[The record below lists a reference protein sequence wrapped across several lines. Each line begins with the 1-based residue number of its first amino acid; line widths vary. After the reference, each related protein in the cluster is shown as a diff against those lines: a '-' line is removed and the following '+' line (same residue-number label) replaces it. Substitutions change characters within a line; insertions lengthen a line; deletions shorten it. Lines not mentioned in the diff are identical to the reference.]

1 MPGPTTGRHAL
12 PTDLADERQHRRLIA
27 TAVNSALQGHLNCV
41 KAVTLAVSAAS
52 TTVVDARISLLT
64 AVLPSP
70 LTADA
75 AAEIG
80 NGTMYFTPSVG
91 QVVITH
97 ANNAQA
103 DRTFNLALIG

>member
-27 TAVNSALQGHLNCV
+27 TALNGAMQGHINCG
-41 KAVTLAVSAAS
+41 KTVTLVANAAS
-52 TTVVDARISLLT
+52 TTVVDARINLLT
-64 AVLPSP
+64 AVLACP

-80 NGTMYFTPSVG
+80 AGTMYFTPAVG

-103 DRTFNLALIG
+103 DRTFNLAMIG